1 MRNDNDF
8 ITLTES
14 GMLALWKQVM
24 HLEPVVP
31 GCSIERGDGIDLDA
45 WLLTHI
51 QQWYANLLATAPI
64 EWVPV
69 ENVMADVVLTAD
81 DQGVVTAMVP
91 PQCVRPVEW
100 RLAGW
105 RHSVSRFISA
115 DDPRAAIQHNA
126 LTRGGACNPAIVD
139 AGDHLL
145 LFSAMPGVAP
155 VLERALCVVRPADGT
170 YRLHRAALATIPTW
184 HSTIAQL

>member
-1 MRNDNDF
+1 MRNENDF

-14 GMLALWKQVM
+14 GMLDLWKQIL
-24 HLEPVVP
+24 HLELVVP
-31 GCSIERGDGIDLDA
+31 GCAIERNDGIDLDA

-51 QQWYANLLATAPI
+51 KMWYAKLLATAPI
-64 EWVPV
+64 EWLPV

-81 DQGVVTAMVP
+81 DQGVVTAQAP

-105 RHSVSRFISA
+105 RHSVTRFTSA
-115 DDPRAAIQHNA
+115 DDPRTAIQQNA
-126 LTRGGACNPAIVD
+126 LTRGRANNPAIVD

-145 LFSAMPGVAP
+145 LYSAMPGVAP
-155 VLERALCVVRPADGT
+155 VLERALCVVRPADGS
-170 YRLHRAALATIPTW
+170 YSLHRAALATIPTW
-184 HSTIAQL
+184 PTLTAQP